1 VDNRTGDRLLHWFR
15 RLRIRREI
23 RHEIHEAFMT
33 LTAAIICW
41 RHRHHRGH
49 RPRPGQAYRARLHH
63 HVGEP
68 AVCNRYLLVSQP
80 DRLRH

>member
-23 RHEIHEAFMT
+23 RQKIHEAFMT

-41 RHRHHRGH
+41 WHLIR
-49 RPRPGQAYRARLHH
+49 
-63 HVGEP
+63 
-68 AVCNRYLLVSQP
+68 
-80 DRLRH
+80 